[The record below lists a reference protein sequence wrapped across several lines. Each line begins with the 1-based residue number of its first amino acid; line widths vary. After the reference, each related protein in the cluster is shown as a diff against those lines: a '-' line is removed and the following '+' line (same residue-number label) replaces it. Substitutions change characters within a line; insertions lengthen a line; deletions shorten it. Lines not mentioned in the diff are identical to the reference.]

1 MEKATNAVG
10 EAANHAREMQQRLD
24 DYVALAVRIYERLI
38 SEEKAPFP
46 APLTVGEGSIRVEV
60 ERSKKRNHENIG

>member
-1 MEKATNAVG
+1 MDKTTNAV
-10 EAANHAREMQQRLD
+10 AAATTQAQEFKGRFD
-24 DYVALAVRIYERLI
+24 DYAALAVRIYERQI
-38 SEEKAPFP
+38 SEGRAPFP